1 MSHGMHI
8 KLHLYGVAF
17 EALKDSSKAER
28 FLMEGVKAAGMRPL
42 DGPWV
47 YDIRK
52 QLELQGQQPYPDE
65 PEGVTG
71 VVVLSTSHVAIH
83 TNPHRGHAI
92 IDCYSCRDFYPTA
105 VVEVARQEYRFQH
118 HQVFDLSY
126 ALDLPPVQYDAEG
139 RSCVG

>member
-17 EALKDSSKAER
+17 EALKDVVKGEQ
-28 FLMEGVKAAGMRPL
+28 FLQAGVEAAGMRPL
-42 DGPWV
+42 DEPWV

-52 QLELQGQQPYPDE
+52 QLEMQGLEPYPDE

-92 IDCYSCRDFYPTA
+92 IDCYSCRDFNPEA
-105 VVEVARQEYRFQH
+105 VVAEAKRVYDFQIYLLH
-118 HQVFDLSY
+118 DLSDS
-126 ALDLPPVQYDAEG
+126 LDLPPIQYGPEG
-139 RSCVG
+139 QLCAG